1 MVQVSD
7 LLCSSFSKNCK
18 GLYLN
23 LRYEIQR
30 RKYLECLLFQEGPG
44 LHADLEVPEYPGND
58 RGSKKGR
65 VERLQV
71 SLNFGAQPCKFF
83 KMHYLV
89 IIQDYGSAG
98 YRKYYRTSK
107 SNRAGELDTMILVH

>member
-7 LLCSSFSKNCK
+7 LLCSSFAKNCK

-23 LRYEIQR
+23 LRYAIQR
-30 RKYLECLLFQEGPG
+30 RKYLECLLFQEGQG

-58 RGSKKGR
+58 RGATEGR

-71 SLNFGAQPCKFF
+71 SLNFVTPFHYIVAYQGFGAQPW
-83 KMHYLV
+83 Y
-89 IIQDYGSAG
+89 A
-98 YRKYYRTSK
+98 
-107 SNRAGELDTMILVH
+107 TM